1 MRLYASPS
9 LIALSAAPLVVHS
22 LQLPFGIDIQIP
34 AVLDAHLNTIKTQIS
49 QIQVPAFINKIIDPT
64 GSSPLL
70 SLHRDL
76 VSIPSV
82 TGNEEQ
88 VARFLET
95 YLQSKGFKVELIPIQ
110 SPEYPK
116 KRYNV
121 FAYPEGGSR
130 SAPILLTSHID
141 TVPPFLPFK
150 DGLRTVHG
158 RGSCDA
164 KASVASQIIAA
175 EELLAQK
182 HITEDTVS
190 LLFVVGEETNGD
202 GMRHMNTYDLK
213 WDAVVFGEPTE
224 LKLAVGHKGLAML
237 EVEAKGRASHSGY
250 PNLGINANSHM
261 INALYKLD
269 NLKLPSSDLL
279 GNTTL
284 NIGVMSGGVAANV
297 IPASAKAEVAIRIGA
312 EHFID
317 VKVLVDDALKGIE
330 GVEATWKQP
339 HYDPVF
345 CDHDLEGFE
354 TIALSYGTDI
364 PNLKGRHKKYLYGPG
379 SILVAHGDNEKIDK
393 SDLYE
398 AVKGYKRIVRG
409 ILNAKAVVV
418 ADPAKSETV
427 VPPVKAAVVVEPSV
441 QVVEPEV
448 EKVVV
453 PEASG
458 DKEDS
463 KKSDD
468 EEKVEYVT
476 ILPVEPIYKHERKN
490 E

>member
-22 LQLPFGIDIQIP
+22 LQLPFGIDIQLP
-34 AVLDAHLNTIKTQIS
+34 AVLDTHLNNIKTQIA
-49 QIQVPAFINKIIDPT
+49 QIQVPSFINKIIDPT

-82 TGNEEQ
+82 SGNEAE
-88 VARFLET
+88 VAGYLQT
-95 YLQSKGFKVELIPIQ
+95 YLESKGFKVELIPVQ
-110 SPEYPK
+110 SPEYPTT
-116 KRYNV
+116 RCNV

-130 SAPILLTSHID
+130 STPILLTSHID
-141 TVPPFLPFK
+141 TVPPFIPFK

-164 KASVASQIIAA
+164 KASVASQIIAV

-182 HITEDTVS
+182 HITADTVS
-190 LLFVVGEETNGD
+190 LLFVVGEETTGD
-202 GMRHMNTYDLK
+202 GMRHMNTLNLK

-237 EVEAKGRASHSGY
+237 DVEAKGRASHSGY
-250 PNLGINANSHM
+250 PNLGINANSH
-261 INALYKLD
+261 IIQALYKLD

-284 NIGVMSGGVAANV
+284 NIGIMSGGVAANV
-297 IPASAKAEVAIRIGA
+297 IPAFAKAEVAIRIGA
-312 EHFID
+312 EHFSD
-317 VKVLVDDALKGIE
+317 VKVLVEDALKGID

-364 PNLKGRHKKYLYGPG
+364 PNLNGNHKKYLYGPG
-379 SILVAHGDNEKIDK
+379 TILVAHGDNEKIDK

-398 AVKGYKRIVRG
+398 AVKGYKRIVKG
-409 ILNAKAVVV
+409 ILSAKAVVV
-418 ADPAKSETV
+418 AEPAKSETAASSV
-427 VPPVKAAVVVEPSV
+427 EAVVIEPSV
-441 QVVEPEV
+441 QAEPVV
-448 EKVVV
+448 EKV
-453 PEASG
+453 
-458 DKEDS
+458 
-463 KKSDD
+463 
-468 EEKVEYVT
+468 EKVEVPAAAAEKGDTKKNEGEEQAEYVT
-476 ILPVEPIYKHERKN
+476 ILPIDV
-490 E
+490 

>member
-22 LQLPFGIDIQIP
+22 LQLPFGIDIQLP
-34 AVLDAHLNTIKTQIS
+34 AVLDTHLNSIKSSIS
-49 QIQVPAFINKIIDPT
+49 QIQVPSFINKIIDPT

-76 VSIPSV
+76 IAIPSV
-82 TGNEEQ
+82 SGDEEQ

-95 YLQSKGFKVELIPIQ
+95 YLQSKGFNVDLIPVE
-110 SPEYPK
+110 SSEYPK

-141 TVPPFLPFK
+141 TVPPFIPFK
-150 DGLRTVHG
+150 DGLRAVHG

-164 KASVASQIIAA
+164 KASVASQIIAV

-182 HITEDTVS
+182 HITADTVS
-190 LLFVVGEETNGD
+190 LLFVVGEETTGD
-202 GMRHMNTYDLK
+202 GMRHMNSLSMS

-261 INALYKLD
+261 IDALYRLD
-269 NLKLPSSDLL
+269 NLKLPGSELL

-284 NIGVMSGGVAANV
+284 NIGIMSGGVAANV
-297 IPASAKAEVAIRIGA
+297 IPAFAKAEVAIRIA
-312 EHFID
+312 AKHFTD
-317 VKVLVDDALKGIE
+317 VKVLVEDALKGIE
-330 GVEATWKQP
+330 GVEATWKHP

-345 CDHDLEGFE
+345 CDYDLEGFE
-354 TIALSYGTDI
+354 TIAVSYGTDI
-364 PNLKGRHKKYLYGPG
+364 PNLDGKHKKYLYGPG

-418 ADPAKSETV
+418 ADPAKSETIT
-427 VPPVKAAVVVEPSV
+427 PVVEVVAQPSV
-441 QVVEPEV
+441 QIVEAKV
-448 EKVVV
+448 EKVEV
-453 PEASG
+453 PEAPVEKG
-458 DKEDS
+458 DT
-463 KKSDD
+463 KKNEE

-476 ILPVEPIYKHERKN
+476 ILPVDAV
-490 E
+490 